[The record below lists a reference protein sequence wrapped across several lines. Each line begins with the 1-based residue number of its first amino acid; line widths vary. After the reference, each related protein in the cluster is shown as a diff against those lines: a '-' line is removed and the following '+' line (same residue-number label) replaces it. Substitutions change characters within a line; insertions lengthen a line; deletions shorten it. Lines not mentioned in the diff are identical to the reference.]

1 MSRHHSGSWF
11 ESSWELGK
19 EDFNWK
25 TLLFFFLNSSFWLPW
40 KNQEVL
46 LVKVASGYKCH
57 GPRPGVPHSPPLP
70 VASDI
75 KLLVATH
82 QLPWAELC
90 LVGRTNL
97 LVTT

>member
-1 MSRHHSGSWF
+1 MF

-19 EDFNWK
+19 EAFNWK
-25 TLLFFFLNSSFWLPW
+25 TLLFFKFNSSFWLSW

-46 LVKVASGYKCH
+46 LVKVASRC
-57 GPRPGVPHSPPLP
+57 PTPLHSLLPPN
-70 VASDI
+70 I
-75 KLLVATH
+75 KLLEATH

-97 LVTT
+97 LVST